1 MKNFIKREMATHRA
15 FYDLEETNK
24 KGEKISVEIMEIF
37 PDNTRENS
45 LPNLWVKH
53 GHTNKLYNSYLGIN
67 CYVTDKDGN
76 CYERYNPTIK
86 LSDDKKR
93 NVINFDYLM
102 EVSEENKE
110 KLLKEIYK
118 RFMRGVK

>member
-1 MKNFIKREMATHRA
+1 MKNFIKKEMATHRA

-37 PDNTRENS
+37 PDNTNTNS
-45 LPNLWVKH
+45 LPNLWLKNLY
-53 GHTNKLYNSYLGIN
+53 TNKLYHSYLCVS
-67 CYVTDKDGN
+67 CYVTDKNGN
-76 CYERYNPTIK
+76 CWERYNPTIK

-93 NVINFDYLM
+93 NVINFDYLL

-118 RFMRGVK
+118 RYMRGVK